1 MKNRS
6 RSGIS
11 FRMIAVLVVIAVG
24 VVFFFTHRQSRPD
37 TSEGIA
43 YIQNQNQKS
52 VDEISEHIYQRKE
65 QEIIDQTETALQ
77 DPDTNVYNLF
87 NDFVMFGDSR
97 VYGYITTGALDPSRV
112 LADGGA
118 TIHNIPDYLSVIE
131 QLRPKNIFLSY
142 GVNDM
147 GLEIG
152 SEEGGYGA
160 QYEAEIQKILEI
172 VPGANIYVNS
182 IIPAQPFRV
191 ETSPSWGNVDAYNAE
206 IKKMCKRNKWHYIDN
221 DPLADG
227 GNANI
232 YQEDGV
238 HFLFDFYPVWARH
251 MLEATI
257 S

>member
-1 MKNRS
+1 MKKRRRQRFNFH
-6 RSGIS
+6 I
-11 FRMIAVLVVIAVG
+11 ILILAVIVAG
-24 VVFFFTHRQSRPD
+24 VVFFLRRSGSRPD

-43 YIQNQNQKS
+43 FIQNQNQKS
-52 VDEISEHIYQRKE
+52 VDEISAHIYERKE
-65 QEIIDQTETALQ
+65 QEIIDQTEAGLE
-77 DPDTNVYNLF
+77 DPNTNVYSLF

-160 QYEAEIQKILEI
+160 QYEAEINKLLEI
-172 VPGANIYVNS
+172 VPQANIYVNS

-191 ETSPSWGNVDAYNAE
+191 ETSPSWGNVDAYNEE
-206 IKKMCKRNKWHYIDN
+206 IKKMCKRNKWHFIDN